1 MQGIIDWITANSDAI
16 ITGLLGLV
24 AFASVIANFT
34 ATDADNKAV
43 GWFSKVVN
51 WLALNIKKPT
61 PPAA

>member
-24 AFASVIANFT
+24 AFASVVANFT
-34 ATDADNKAV
+34 KTDADNKAV

-51 WLALNIKKPT
+51 WLALNIKKTT
-61 PPAA
+61 PSA